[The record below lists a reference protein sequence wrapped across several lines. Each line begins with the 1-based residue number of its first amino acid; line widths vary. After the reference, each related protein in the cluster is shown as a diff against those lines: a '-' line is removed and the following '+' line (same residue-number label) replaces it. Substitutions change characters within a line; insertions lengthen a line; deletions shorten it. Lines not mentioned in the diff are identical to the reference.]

1 MSQPILYTLHE
12 IKGGNSALRIH
23 IEIVH
28 ENKKSWKCGK
38 CDSAFSLKSGL
49 HRHEI
54 MVHQKAKPFI
64 CSHCER
70 AFSDKVTMNKH
81 IAGDLYLISK
91 KESSIEIFF
100 QNLIIWRQ
108 FLVWKNWR
116 N

>member
-1 MSQPILYTLHE
+1 MNEY
-12 IKGGNSALRIH
+12 KGGNTALRIH
-23 IEIVH
+23 IEVVH
-28 ENKKSWKCGK
+28 EGKKPWKCSK

-64 CSHCER
+64 CKHCER

-91 KESSIEIFF
+91 KEVLLRYPFKILSF
-100 QNLIIWRQ
+100 
-108 FLVWKNWR
+108 
-116 N
+116 